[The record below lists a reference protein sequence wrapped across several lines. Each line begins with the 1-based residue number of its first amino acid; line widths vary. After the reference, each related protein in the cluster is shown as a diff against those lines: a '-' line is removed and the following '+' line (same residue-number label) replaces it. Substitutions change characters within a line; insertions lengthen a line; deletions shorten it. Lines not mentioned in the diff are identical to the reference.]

1 MKIIYKSHNHKR
13 KKYDSQYI
21 KKILQW
27 MERKKGRG
35 LLFSF
40 KKTKGQCMILVL
52 HIGFGQ
58 IGDKHHSE
66 SYLWPLAINKIS

>member
-1 MKIIYKSHNHKR
+1 MILNIL
-13 KKYDSQYI
+13 KKFFNE
-21 KKILQW
+21 W
-27 MERKKGRG
+27 REKKGRG

-58 IGDKHHSE
+58 ISDKHRSE
-66 SYLWPLAINKIS
+66 SYL

>member
-1 MKIIYKSHNHKR
+1 MILNIL
-13 KKYDSQYI
+13 KKFFNE
-21 KKILQW
+21 W
-27 MERKKGRG
+27 REKKGRG

-58 IGDKHHSE
+58 IGDKHRSE

>member
-27 MERKKGRG
+27 MERKKREGT
-35 LLFSF
+35 FVF
-40 KKTKGQCMILVL
+40 FQ
-52 HIGFGQ
+52 
-58 IGDKHHSE
+58 E
-66 SYLWPLAINKIS
+66 N